1 MIPRNRGSP
10 KNVCWHFKC
19 NLSDCN
25 QKPAEMTH
33 LKEKEKT
40 DSIKAKAYQD
50 YVYNN
55 KLALLQIPFQRYP
68 KIIVI
73 LDF

>member
-1 MIPRNRGSP
+1 
-10 KNVCWHFKC
+10 
-19 NLSDCN
+19 
-25 QKPAEMTH
+25 MTH

-40 DSIKAKAYQD
+40 DSIEAKAYQD

>member
-1 MIPRNRGSP
+1 
-10 KNVCWHFKC
+10 
-19 NLSDCN
+19 
-25 QKPAEMTH
+25 MTH